1 MVRLGGTIA
10 HHGIKGQKW
19 GTRRWQNEDGSLTP
33 AGREHYYGT
42 KSSGQSANGRSNAGK
57 TIKVITKGTGKAV
70 KATAKGAATVVKGT
84 GKAVKATA
92 KGAATVVKGTG
103 KAVKAT
109 AKGAATVVKGTGK
122 AVKVAG
128 KAAKIAVNAS
138 VVATKGAVKAVS
150 TAKKMHDKHVQNKKN
165 KKLEKTNKRNREIVM
180 RANISEIKKHSSELS
195 TSELNEAL
203 DRVVLKQRL
212 KDIKKK
218 GGN

>member
-1 MVRLGGTIA
+1 MLYESKYYGMVRLGGTIA

-57 TIKVITKGTGKAV
+57 TIKVIT
-70 KATAKGAATVVKGT
+70 
-84 GKAVKATA
+84 
-92 KGAATVVKGTG
+92 KGTG